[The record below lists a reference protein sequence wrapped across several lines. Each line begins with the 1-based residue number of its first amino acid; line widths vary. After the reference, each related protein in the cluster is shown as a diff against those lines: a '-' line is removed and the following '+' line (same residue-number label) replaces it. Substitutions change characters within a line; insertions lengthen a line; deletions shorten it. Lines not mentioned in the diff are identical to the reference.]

1 MDHCEKEKRKQNPR
15 ERANILSLLTF
26 AYTRGLFRKALKNDL
41 EEKDLYEVLR
51 KIGSKRCGD
60 KMERQWI
67 LENKC
72 ENKHPSI
79 YHLMWKRFGWRYLMI
94 GLVHLTMRILT
105 SILEPLA
112 MSNLVSYFKPN
123 QTTVTKYDA
132 YYYAAMILCLNL
144 VHCVYIHNYIIWV
157 QQLGIEIK
165 TAFSSLLYRKSLRL
179 TPSAISDISLGNIV
193 TLITKD
199 VYSFQQ
205 AIWMINDT
213 WIGVLQTCVICY
225 ILYSKIGAISFIG
238 IGFLLAVMPVQIA
251 IGKYVSKLRLTV
263 GKKTDE
269 RLQITQEAL
278 STIRIVKMYTWE
290 KFFSD
295 KVNQARRN
303 EVSKM
308 LLGFYLRL
316 LIVILGILFSKLGFY
331 ALIMSYSWL
340 GYQTNAELVFFILAI
355 FKDLRH
361 CLGVGIPYGMGRAA
375 ELYSAIIRI
384 NRVLQ
389 GEELHPNYGNDH
401 ATDKP
406 LIELKDATVH
416 IKENEILRKISF
428 RTDSGLTLV
437 TGTVGSGKSSLLKT
451 MLQDY
456 PLTCGQLITRGRIS
470 YASQDPWLFPSSVK
484 QNILFGQ
491 KYDEERYREVVRV
504 CALEYDFSLFDKGD
518 ETIVSDRGRNLSK
531 GQQARVNLARAIYK
545 DSEIYLL
552 DDSLTALDAHVQDFI
567 FYECIKKFLKDKV
580 CILVTQTASHIQEA
594 DNVVIMKNGE
604 IISCGKP
611 DDQVLQ
617 EINKI
622 IVKDDDLEKE
632 VIEDKEANTEEKEKD
647 EQTHLLET
655 EQVVAKKKVYEEI
668 NKKGDVAFTVYKKY
682 IMFGGGICLMLLNI
696 ALFGL
701 AQGTESYSDQLL
713 TKWVDHQQI
722 VELLEKNLTYFND
735 RDLSIDNNSID
746 NSTAINP
753 EVNATSLYQLYNITH
768 MEELIAEAKYKESF
782 TLRLCSAM
790 ILVSTVLTLIKTYT
804 LFDFCKRASINVH
817 KAIVKHIVYAVMS
830 FFDTHF
836 IGNILN
842 RFSQDLNNIDEQ
854 LPFVFTECF
863 RVMFSV
869 SGIIFLIAIV
879 NINFLLYAFI
889 FFIIL
894 YILRKLYLPTG
905 RSLKR
910 LEAATRSPMIGHLN
924 ASLEGLTT
932 IRAYKAQDILT
943 DEFDR
948 HQDLFSSAHY
958 TALCTTRAF
967 GFIMDFLVSIF
978 IVAVVAKFIFT
989 DTGTSAG
996 NVGLALTQVFML
1008 AGHVQWGIRQW
1019 AELENLMT
1027 SVERVLEYTEI
1038 KTETTEGTEVDQW
1051 PNRGR
1056 VNFDNVSLTYGNN
1069 EMVLKHLNFKVEP
1082 KQKIGI
1088 VGRTGAGKSS
1098 IIATLFRLYDVDGRI
1113 TIDGVDIKSLSLK
1126 FLRKRLAIIP
1136 QDPVLFTGTIRTN
1149 LDPIGEFSD
1158 QDLWNVLDK
1167 VGLKQSVSSLETKI
1181 TSHGSSYSSGQKQ
1194 LICLARAIL
1203 RKTKVVVLDE
1213 ATANMD
1219 HETDALLHNTI
1230 KENFADCTVFTI
1242 AHRLHSILECDK
1254 VMVLDKGEIKEFD
1267 DPMSLLDNKNGIF
1280 HKMVKQAG
1288 LLNYLS

>member
-1 MDHCEKEKRKQNPR
+1 
-15 ERANILSLLTF
+15 
-26 AYTRGLFRKALKNDL
+26 
-41 EEKDLYEVLR
+41 
-51 KIGSKRCGD
+51 
-60 KMERQWI
+60 
-67 LENKC
+67 
-72 ENKHPSI
+72 
-79 YHLMWKRFGWRYLMI
+79 
-94 GLVHLTMRILT
+94 
-105 SILEPLA
+105 

-123 QTTVTKYDA
+123 QTTMTKNEA

-144 VHCVYIHNYIIWV
+144 VQCVYIHNYIIWV

-225 ILYSKIGAISFIG
+225 LLYSKIGVISFIG

-251 IGKYVSKLRLTV
+251 IGKYVSKLRLIV

-278 STIRIVKMYTWE
+278 STIRIIKMYTWE
-290 KFFSD
+290 RFFSD
-295 KVNQARRN
+295 KVNQARKN

-316 LIVILGILFSKLGFY
+316 MIVILGILFSKLGFY

-340 GYQTNAELVFFILAI
+340 GYKTNAELVFFILAI

-375 ELYSAIIRI
+375 ELYSSIVRI

-416 IKENEILRKISF
+416 IKETEILKNISF

-456 PLTCGQLITRGRIS
+456 PLTSGQLITRGRMS
-470 YASQDPWLFPSSVK
+470 YASQDPWLFPSSIR

-491 KYDEERYREVVRV
+491 KYDEKRYREVVRV

-545 DSEIYLL
+545 ESEIYLL

-567 FYECIKKFLKDKV
+567 FYECIKKFLKDKI
-580 CILVTQTASHIQEA
+580 CILVTQTAGHIQEA
-594 DNVVIMKNGE
+594 DTVVILNGGK
-604 IISCGKP
+604 IKSCGKP
-611 DDQVLQ
+611 DEHVLQ
-617 EINKI
+617 EINKL
-622 IVKDDDLEKE
+622 IVEDDDLEKE
-632 VIEDKEANTEEKEKD
+632 VIEEKEAVKEEKD
-647 EQTHLLET
+647 EKTHLLET

-668 NKKGDVAFTVYKKY
+668 NKKGDVDFAVYRKY
-682 IMFGGGICLMLLNI
+682 LMFGGGMCLMILNLI
-696 ALFGL
+696 LFGL

-713 TKWVDHQQI
+713 TQWVDHQHI
-722 VELLEKNLTYFND
+722 VELLEKNLTY
-735 RDLSIDNNSID
+735 LTEE
-746 NSTAINP
+746 NSTLMYPQDNFTLLD
-753 EVNATSLYQLYNITH
+753 NTYNITH
-768 MEELIAEAKYKESF
+768 LEKVIEEAKYKEGF
-782 TLRLCSAM
+782 TLKLCSTM
-790 ILVSTVLTLIKTYT
+790 IIVSTVLTLIKTYT

-869 SGIIFLIAIV
+869 TGIIFLIAIV

-967 GFIMDFLVSIF
+967 GFIMDFLVSVF
-978 IVAVVAKFIFT
+978 IVAVVAKFIFS

-1027 SVERVLEYTEI
+1027 SVERVLEYTDI
-1038 KTETTEGTEVDQW
+1038 KTETTEGREEDNW
-1051 PNRGR
+1051 PSKGK
-1056 VNFDNVSLTYGNN
+1056 VVFDNVSLTYGNN
-1069 EMVLKHLNFKVEP
+1069 ELVLKHLNFKVEP

-1113 TIDGVDIKSLSLK
+1113 VIDGVDIKTLSLK

-1149 LDPIGEFSD
+1149 LDPIGEFTD
-1158 QDLWNVLDK
+1158 QDLWNALEK
-1167 VGLKQSVSSLETKI
+1167 VSLKESITSLETKI
-1181 TSHGSSYSSGQKQ
+1181 TSHGSTYSSGQKQ

-1203 RKTKVVVLDE
+1203 RKTKLVVLDE

-1267 DPMSLLDNKNGIF
+1267 DPMSLLENKNGIF

-1288 LLNYLS
+1288 LLNYLN

>member
-1 MDHCEKEKRKQNPR
+1 M
-15 ERANILSLLTF
+15 
-26 AYTRGLFRKALKNDL
+26 
-41 EEKDLYEVLR
+41 
-51 KIGSKRCGD
+51 
-60 KMERQWI
+60 
-67 LENKC
+67 
-72 ENKHPSI
+72 
-79 YHLMWKRFGWRYLMI
+79 
-94 GLVHLTMRILT
+94 
-105 SILEPLA
+105 
-112 MSNLVSYFKPN
+112 
-123 QTTVTKYDA
+123 
-132 YYYAAMILCLNL
+132 
-144 VHCVYIHNYIIWV
+144 
-157 QQLGIEIK
+157 
-165 TAFSSLLYRKSLRL
+165 
-179 TPSAISDISLGNIV
+179 
-193 TLITKD
+193 
-199 VYSFQQ
+199 
-205 AIWMINDT
+205 
-213 WIGVLQTCVICY
+213 
-225 ILYSKIGAISFIG
+225 
-238 IGFLLAVMPVQIA
+238 
-251 IGKYVSKLRLTV
+251 
-263 GKKTDE
+263 
-269 RLQITQEAL
+269 
-278 STIRIVKMYTWE
+278 
-290 KFFSD
+290 
-295 KVNQARRN
+295 
-303 EVSKM
+303 
-308 LLGFYLRL
+308 
-316 LIVILGILFSKLGFY
+316 
-331 ALIMSYSWL
+331 
-340 GYQTNAELVFFILAI
+340 
-355 FKDLRH
+355 
-361 CLGVGIPYGMGRAA
+361 
-375 ELYSAIIRI
+375 
-384 NRVLQ
+384 
-389 GEELHPNYGNDH
+389 
-401 ATDKP
+401 
-406 LIELKDATVH
+406 
-416 IKENEILRKISF
+416 
-428 RTDSGLTLV
+428 
-437 TGTVGSGKSSLLKT
+437 
-451 MLQDY
+451 
-456 PLTCGQLITRGRIS
+456 
-470 YASQDPWLFPSSVK
+470 
-484 QNILFGQ
+484 
-491 KYDEERYREVVRV
+491 
-504 CALEYDFSLFDKGD
+504 
-518 ETIVSDRGRNLSK
+518 
-531 GQQARVNLARAIYK
+531 
-545 DSEIYLL
+545 
-552 DDSLTALDAHVQDFI
+552 DAHVQDFI
-567 FYECIKKFLKDKV
+567 FYECVKKFLKDKV

-594 DNVVIMKNGE
+594 DTVAIMKNGQ
-604 IISCGKP
+604 IMSCGKP
-611 DDQVLQ
+611 DDQVLE

-632 VIEDKEANTEEKEKD
+632 VIVDKETHTEEKEKD

-668 NKKGDVAFTVYKKY
+668 NKKGDVDIIVYKKY
-682 IMFGGGICLMLLNI
+682 LMFGGGICLMLFNA

-713 TKWVDHQQI
+713 TKWVDQQQI
-722 VELLEKNLTYFND
+722 VELLEKNLTY
-735 RDLSIDNNSID
+735 LSIGKSSIENSTVTNPED
-746 NSTAINP
+746 NSTLN
-753 EVNATSLYQLYNITH
+753 QLYNITYQ
-768 MEELIAEAKYKESF
+768 EELIAEAKYRESF
-782 TLRLCSAM
+782 SLKLCSAM

-817 KAIVKHIVYAVMS
+817 KAIVKHIIYAVMS
-830 FFDTHF
+830 FFDSHF

-842 RFSQDLNNIDEQ
+842 RFSQDLNNIDEH
-854 LPFVFTECF
+854 LPFVFSECF

-932 IRAYKAQDILT
+932 IRAYKAQEILT

-978 IVAVVAKFIFT
+978 IVAVVAKFIFS

-1038 KTETTEGTEVDQW
+1038 KTETTEGIEVDQW
-1051 PNRGR
+1051 PNTGR
-1056 VNFDNVSLTYGNN
+1056 VDFDDVSLTYGNN
-1069 EMVLKHLNFKVEP
+1069 ELVLKHLNFKVEP

-1113 TIDGVDIKSLSLK
+1113 TIDGVDIKTLSLK

-1158 QDLWNVLDK
+1158 QDLWNALDK
-1167 VGLKQSVSSLETKI
+1167 VSLKQSVLSLDTKI

-1267 DPMSLLDNKNGIF
+1267 DPMSLLDNKNGMF